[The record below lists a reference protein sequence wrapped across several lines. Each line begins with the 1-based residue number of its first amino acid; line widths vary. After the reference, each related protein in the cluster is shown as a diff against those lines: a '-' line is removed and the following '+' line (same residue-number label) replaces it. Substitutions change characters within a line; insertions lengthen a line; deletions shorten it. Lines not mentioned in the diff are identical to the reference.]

1 MNKLLPL
8 KELKET
14 LEHLRAKG
22 KKIVFT
28 NGCFDILH
36 VGHVIYLK
44 KAKDLGDILVV
55 GLNSD
60 ASITSIKGPL
70 RPIVPETERA
80 AVIAALEVTDYVTI
94 FEEDTPQILI
104 EYLKPHILVKGGDW
118 RPEELAG
125 RDIVEKVVI
134 IPTVE
139 GASTTNIIGR
149 IGALLLRSE

>member
-1 MNKLLPL
+1 MNKVLPQEKL
-8 KELKET
+8 KDI
-14 LEHLRAKG
+14 LEGLRAEG

-36 VGHVIYLK
+36 VGHVTYLNQ
-44 KAKDLGDILVV
+44 AKELGDVLVI

-60 ASITSIKGPL
+60 ASVTSIKGPL
-70 RPIVPETERA
+70 RPIVSEADRA

-94 FEEDTPQILI
+94 FKEDTPQQLI

-118 RPEELAG
+118 APVDLAG
-125 RDIVEKVVI
+125 RDIVQEVVI

-139 GASTTNIIGR
+139 GASTTDIIGR
-149 IGALLLRSE
+149 IKALFLKKE

>member
-1 MNKLLPL
+1 MNKVLPQEKL
-8 KELKET
+8 KVI
-14 LEHLRAKG
+14 LEGLRAEG

-36 VGHVIYLK
+36 VGHVTYLNQ
-44 KAKDLGDILVV
+44 AKELGDVLVI

-60 ASITSIKGPL
+60 ASVTSIKGPL
-70 RPIVPETERA
+70 RPIVSESERA

-94 FEEDTPQILI
+94 FREDTPQELI

-118 RPEELAG
+118 APGELAG
-125 RDIVEKVVI
+125 GDIVEEVVI

-139 GASTTNIIGR
+139 GASTTDIIGR
-149 IGALLLRSE
+149 IKALFLKKE